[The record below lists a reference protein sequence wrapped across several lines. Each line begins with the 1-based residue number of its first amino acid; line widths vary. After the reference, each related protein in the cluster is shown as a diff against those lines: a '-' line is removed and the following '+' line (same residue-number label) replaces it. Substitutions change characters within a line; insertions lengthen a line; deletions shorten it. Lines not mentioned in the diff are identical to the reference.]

1 MPGKVFLQFDADAF
15 KTAEVIDIADQLL
28 VLDGNGHVEIDQSPS
43 RDAARAKY
51 AQTMIAQ
58 ENLRSE
64 DEEAREQAAIRRSEE
79 LKQRPPTESA
89 ASPIDSRR
97 RSLRLYKLFFGTI
110 GYLRT
115 VLWCFSM
122 LVVSA
127 GECAPEV
134 YMRIWIDMDPDNNI
148 YFIGYA
154 AIASCT
160 CVLFAVVFAS
170 LCNHLTP
177 RAALQLHG
185 HLTSTVVGGT
195 IAFLC
200 AIDKGVLVN
209 RFSQDM
215 SLVVRNL
222 PLAFMRTIYSEL
234 SSSKYTLSL

>member
-1 MPGKVFLQFDADAF
+1 MFDADADE
-15 KTAEVIDIADQLL
+15 TAEVIDIADQLL
-28 VLDGNGHVEIDQSPS
+28 VLDDNGHVAVDQSPS
-43 RDAARAKY
+43 KGAARAKY
-51 AQTMIAQ
+51 AQSMISQ
-58 ENLRSE
+58 ENLQSE
-64 DEEAREQAAIRRSEE
+64 EEEATQQAAIRRSQE
-79 LKQRPPTESA
+79 LVQRPHFEPAT
-89 ASPIDSRR
+89 SPVNSRR
-97 RSLRLYKLFFGTI
+97 RSLGLYKLFFGTI

-134 YMRIWIDMDPDNNI
+134 YMRIWIDTDPNNNS
-148 YFIGYA
+148 YFIGYV

-160 CVLFAVVFAS
+160 CVLFALVFAS

-177 RAALQLHG
+177 RAALQLHSQ
-185 HLTSTVVGGT
+185 LTRTVVGGT

-222 PLAFMRTIYSEL
+222 PLAFMRTIYSQFRAGCI
-234 SSSKYTLSL
+234 YLSLATH